1 VVAQAKFR
9 RLMRRVQSRVKCRQT
24 CISIKMDISGGRSAQ
39 ELRDE
44 HIQLFVEFFNTYTG
58 SPDIEPDVSTAVY
71 LRRMR
76 QMIDDDSN
84 TLYINFNHLYNNVR
98 TQAYC
103 EAVRK
108 QFYVFEPFIIEA
120 IRIVLNTTL
129 ASYRGAAFQ
138 VLTSGQRQVLRPLYI
153 SCYGM
158 NSTLLLSELTSSHI
172 GQLVE
177 LIGTVTRTSDVQP
190 ELILGTFRCASCGE
204 VIPNI
209 AQEYKFTEP
218 ASCPRC
224 SARSGVGGT
233 TFELMT
239 DQCIFVDT
247 QRIRLQESIAD
258 TAASGEGG
266 DPTRITP
273 ASYDVVLRG
282 TFAGVLKPGDRITL
296 TGCLIVQP
304 NISAMSMPYE
314 IRSSSLKSVIAG
326 YSIESGNMTSA
337 AVQDNIQRGRHEEG
351 VTGITGVGLREITYK
366 SIIIGSH
373 VYCKMNKDMFGSIPE
388 GADQPEASDG
398 HIDNDPMD
406 YNAHKPSFLVAFEE
420 QLAKDSEEAA
430 NEDVEQT
437 LATMIDSLSDEYRE
451 AVSEMR
457 NDPNIIS
464 NLVASFAPHIYGHET
479 IKLGIL
485 LQLLGG
491 IKKITRLENLSIRSD
506 INILLIGDPST
517 AKSQLLQYTADFH
530 QKAVYTSGKSST
542 AAGLTAAVV
551 TDPETGE
558 YTVEAGALIR
568 ADGGLCL
575 IDEFEKISVTDQ
587 TALHECLE
595 QQSVSINKAGISIT
609 LKAKTPVLAA
619 MNPIGSRYQRNKS
632 LKNNINISQP
642 ILSRFDLAFV
652 LLDEP
657 NKDVDNFVASRI
669 ITMQILRNTAYQ
681 YAKEVNPENDPSQS
695 VNVDRLTE
703 EEKYAMGYCQHV
715 GNLLNLGG
723 EPQVP
728 YPFKIIQLY
737 LSLGRTIRPIL
748 QKDAIDEISYQWVEL
763 RRKDMGATSRS
774 FRITVRQLE
783 SLVRLSEA
791 FARLCLATAITKEH
805 VKKAAELVST
815 TCVNVADQ
823 IIKFQVE
830 VLNDGR
836 VQLDNVLNRP
846 QTGTQDQDG
855 SDDLSDEGIT
865 DARERRSERTADHSQ
880 TSGNVLTVDLSYN
893 TLVAMCQSMR
903 YIMAAEG
910 HSRLTYDT
918 SINLL
923 VLNLPLD
930 ATLTEPERRA
940 IAKVVFDKMVMEYR
954 WLLEDVPGEYV
965 FTHLAPTFGVQ

>member
-1 VVAQAKFR
+1 
-9 RLMRRVQSRVKCRQT
+9 M
-24 CISIKMDISGGRSAQ
+24 SIKMDTSGGQSAQ
-39 ELRDE
+39 ELRDG

-58 SPDIEPDVSTAVY
+58 DPDKEPDVSTAIY

-76 QMIDDDSN
+76 QMIDNDSN
-84 TLYINFNHLYNNVR
+84 TLYINFSHLYDNIR

-103 EAVRK
+103 ETVRK
-108 QFYVFEPFIIEA
+108 QFYVFEPLIVEA

-129 ASYRGAAFQ
+129 APYRGAAFQ
-138 VLTSGQRQVLRPLYI
+138 VLTSGQQQVLRPLYI

-158 NSTLLLSELTSSHI
+158 NNVLLLSELTSSHI

-177 LIGTVTRTSDVQP
+177 LVGTVTRTSDVQP

-204 VIPNI
+204 VIPNV
-209 AQEYKFTEP
+209 AQDYKFTEP

-224 SARSGVGGT
+224 SARSSVGGT
-233 TFELMT
+233 TFELLT
-239 DQCIFVDT
+239 DQCTFADT
-247 QRIRLQESIAD
+247 QRVRLQESIAD
-258 TAASGEGG
+258 TTTSEEGG

-273 ASYDVVLRG
+273 ASYDVILRE
-282 TFAGVLKPGDRITL
+282 TFAGVLKPGDRVNL

-337 AVQDNIQRGRHEEG
+337 AVQDNIQRGRYEEG
-351 VTGITGVGLREITYK
+351 VTGITGVGLREITYRNV
-366 SIIIGSH
+366 IIGSH
-373 VYCKMNKDMFGSIPE
+373 IYCKMSKDIFGPVPE
-388 GADQPEASDG
+388 GGNQPEAIDG
-398 HIDNDPMD
+398 ASDNDPMD
-406 YNAHKPSFLVAFEE
+406 YNAHKPSFLIAFEE
-420 QLAKDSEEAA
+420 QLTKHSDEVA

-437 LATMIDSLSDEYRE
+437 LAAMLDSLSDEYRE
-451 AVSEMR
+451 AVSNMR
-457 NDPNIIS
+457 NDPNIVS

-479 IKLGIL
+479 VKLGIL

-491 IKKITRLENLSIRSD
+491 IKKITRSEHLSIRSD

-551 TDPETGE
+551 TDPDTGE

-657 NKDVDNFVASRI
+657 NKEVDNFVASRI
-669 ITMQILRNTAYQ
+669 ITMQVLRNTAYQ
-681 YAKEVNPENDPSQS
+681 YAKEINPENNLSQPI
-695 VNVDRLTE
+695 NIDHLTQE
-703 EEKYAMGYCQHV
+703 ERYAMEYCQNV
-715 GNLLNLGG
+715 GSLLNLGG

-748 QKDAIDEISYQWVEL
+748 QKDAIDEISHQWVEL
-763 RRKDMGATSRS
+763 RRRDVGSTSRS

-823 IIKFQVE
+823 IIKFEVE
-830 VLNDGR
+830 VLTDGR
-836 VQLDNVLNRP
+836 VQLDNLLNRP
-846 QTGTQDQDG
+846 KAGSRGQIDQDG
-855 SDDLSDEGIT
+855 SDDLIDEDNGRG
-865 DARERRSERTADHSQ
+865 RERRSERTVDQSQ
-880 TSGNVLTVDLSYN
+880 SSANVLTIDLSY
-893 TLVAMCQSMR
+893 TILVAMCQSMR

-930 ATLTEPERRA
+930 ATMTEIERRA

-954 WLLEDVPGEYV
+954 WLLEDAPGEYV
-965 FTHLAPTFGVQ
+965 FTHLAPTFGIQ

>member
-1 VVAQAKFR
+1 MNV
-9 RLMRRVQSRVKCRQT
+9 
-24 CISIKMDISGGRSAQ
+24 GGRSIQ

-44 HIQLFVEFFNTYTG
+44 HIQRFVEFFSTYTG
-58 SPDIEPDVSTAVY
+58 GIDKEPDVSTAIY
-71 LRRMR
+71 LKRMR
-76 QMIDDDSN
+76 QMIDSDSN
-84 TLYINFNHLYNNVR
+84 VLYINFNHLYNNIS

-103 EAVRK
+103 ETIRK
-108 QFYVFEPFIIEA
+108 QFYVFEPLIIEA

-129 ASYRGAAFQ
+129 APYRGAAFQ
-138 VLTSGQRQVLRPLYI
+138 VVTSGQRQVLRPIYI

-158 NSTLLLSELTSSHI
+158 NNTLLLSELTSSHI

-177 LIGTVTRTSDVQP
+177 LVGTVTRTSDVQP

-204 VIPNI
+204 VIPNVS
-209 AQEYKFTEP
+209 QEYKFSEP
-218 ASCPRC
+218 VSCPRC

-258 TAASGEGG
+258 TASNGDAG
-266 DPTRITP
+266 DPTCITP
-273 ASYDVVLRG
+273 ASYDVILRG
-282 TFAGVLKPGDRITL
+282 TFAGVLKPGDHVNL
-296 TGCLIVQP
+296 TGCFIVQP
-304 NISAMSMPYE
+304 NISSMPMPYE

-326 YSIESGNMTSA
+326 YSIESGNITSA
-337 AVQDNIQRGRHEEG
+337 AVQANIQRGKHDEG

-373 VYCKMNKDMFGSIPE
+373 VYCKLNRDVFGPILES
-388 GADQPEASDG
+388 GDQVEPSSG
-398 HIDNDPMD
+398 YHNDNDPMD
-406 YNAHKPSFLVAFEE
+406 YNSHKPSFLVAFEE
-420 QLAKDSEEAA
+420 QLAKDSEELA

-437 LATMIDSLSDEYRE
+437 LSTMIDSLSDDYRE

-491 IKKITRLENLSIRSD
+491 IKKITRSENLSIRSD

-530 QKAVYTSGKSST
+530 QKSVYTSGKSST

-575 IDEFEKISVTDQ
+575 IDEFEKISVVDQ
-587 TALHECLE
+587 TSLHECLE

-609 LKAKTPVLAA
+609 LKARTPVLAA

-657 NKDVDNFVASRI
+657 NKEVDNFVASRI
-669 ITMQILRNTAYQ
+669 ITMQVLRNPAYQ
-681 YAKEVNPENDPSQS
+681 YMKEINPENNLTQS
-695 VNVDRLTE
+695 VNLDHLTE
-703 EEKYAMGYCQHV
+703 EEKYAIDYCQTV

-723 EPQVP
+723 EPRVP

-763 RRKDMGATSRS
+763 RRKDVSATSRS

-791 FARLCLATAITKEH
+791 FARLCLATSITKEH

-830 VLNDGR
+830 MLADGR
-836 VQLDNVLNRP
+836 DRLDNILNRP
-846 QTGTQDQDG
+846 GNSSQRRIELDE
-855 SDDLSDEGIT
+855 SDDLSDSEGT
-865 DARERRSERTADHSQ
+865 STREKRSGRIVDHSQ
-880 TSGNVLTVDLSYN
+880 SSGNILTIDLSYN

-918 SINLL
+918 GINLL
-923 VLNLPLD
+923 ILNLPLD
-930 ATLTEPERRA
+930 TTMTEIERRA
-940 IAKVVFDKMVMEYR
+940 VAKVVFNKMVMEYR
-954 WLLEDVPGEYV
+954 WLLEDTSNEYI
-965 FTHLAPTFGVQ
+965 FTHLAPTFGAQ

>member
-1 VVAQAKFR
+1 MNV
-9 RLMRRVQSRVKCRQT
+9 
-24 CISIKMDISGGRSAQ
+24 SGGRSAQ

-58 SPDIEPDVSTAVY
+58 SADKEPGVSTAVY
-71 LRRMR
+71 LKRMR
-76 QMIDDDSN
+76 QMIDSDSN
-84 TLYINFNHLYNNVR
+84 TLYINFNHLYNNIR

-108 QFYVFEPFIIEA
+108 QFYAFEPLIIEA

-129 ASYRGAAFQ
+129 APYRGAAFQ

-158 NSTLLLSELTSSHI
+158 TNILLLSELTSSHI

-177 LIGTVTRTSDVQP
+177 IVGTITRTSDVQP
-190 ELILGTFRCASCGE
+190 ELILGTFKCASCGE
-204 VIPNI
+204 VIPNV

-224 SARSGVGGT
+224 SARSGIGGT

-258 TAASGEGG
+258 TASNGEGG

-273 ASYDVVLRG
+273 ASYDVILRGAFSGVLR
-282 TFAGVLKPGDRITL
+282 PGDRVNV
-296 TGCLIVQP
+296 TGCFIVQP
-304 NISAMSMPYE
+304 NISSMSMPYE

-326 YSIESGNMTSA
+326 YSIESGNITSA
-337 AVQDNIQRGRHEEG
+337 AVQDNIQRGRHDEG
-351 VTGITGVGLREITYK
+351 VTGITGVGLREITYR
-366 SIIIGSH
+366 SVIIGSH
-373 VYCKMNKDMFGSIPE
+373 VYCKMNRDIFGPAPE
-388 GADQPEASDG
+388 GSDQQETSGGNNSDDNN
-398 HIDNDPMD
+398 DNDLMD
-406 YNAHKPSFLVAFEE
+406 YNSHKPSFLTAFEE
-420 QLAKDSEEAA
+420 QLTKDSEEAA

-437 LATMIDSLSDEYRE
+437 LAAMIDSLSDDYRE
-451 AVSEMR
+451 AVYRMR

-491 IKKITRLENLSIRSD
+491 IKKITRSESLSIRSD

-587 TALHECLE
+587 TSLHECLE

-609 LKAKTPVLAA
+609 LKARTPVLAA

-632 LKNNINISQP
+632 LKSNINISQP

-657 NKDVDNFVASRI
+657 NKEVDNFVASRI
-669 ITMQILRNTAYQ
+669 ITMQVLRNAAYQ
-681 YAKEVNPENDPSQS
+681 YVKGVNPENSLSQS
-695 VNVDRLTE
+695 INVDHFTE
-703 EEKYAMGYCQHV
+703 EEKYAIDYCQTV

-748 QKDAIDEISYQWVEL
+748 QKDAIDEISHQWVEL
-763 RRKDMGATSRS
+763 RRRDMGATSRS

-791 FARLCLATAITKEH
+791 FARLCLATSITKEH

-830 VLNDGR
+830 LLADGR
-836 VQLDNVLNRP
+836 VQLDSVLNRSK
-846 QTGTQDQDG
+846 TGSRGQIDG
-855 SDDLSDEGIT
+855 DDSDDLSYEEGT
-865 DARERRSERTADHSQ
+865 SVRERRSERAIDHS
-880 TSGNVLTVDLSYN
+880 SGNILTVDLSYN

-918 SINLL
+918 GVNLL

-930 ATLTEPERRA
+930 ATMAEVERRA
-940 IAKVVFDKMVMEYR
+940 VAKVVFDKMVMEYR
-954 WLLEDVPGEYV
+954 WILEDAPNEYI
-965 FTHLAPTFGVQ
+965 FTHLAPTFGAQ